1 MIQTKVENGNQGITT
16 SIPLPEQGHFRGD
29 RSDIFADSGHPLSV
43 IHIRNHVAIGLHTH
57 DFIELVLV
65 LEGNATHLIQDKSYP
80 IATGDAFV
88 IKPGFAHGYSGTR
101 NLEICN
107 LLFDPQGLGLSRD
120 ELSRLPGYH
129 MLFELEPLFRDQHR
143 FQSRLFLSPTGRHQV
158 MKWIEQLQEELRLR
172 MDGYRHLSLA
182 LLIRIIG
189 FLARTYTGMATP
201 TSRTLLAVSKVVAHI
216 EHHYT
221 QPMRL
226 NELARMAHMCE
237 RSLQR
242 YFQQAFG
249 LSPVD
254 YINRLRLEKACQL
267 LCEPSINITQVA
279 DAVGIP
285 DSSYFSRLFRNYTG
299 TSPSDYRH
307 SSYHVQSAIDPF
319 DLKKNAPKNK
329 PKTSIRPLNLKS
341 TVVSIC

>member
-1 MIQTKVENGNQGITT
+1 MIQTKVDNGNDGITT

-65 LEGNATHLIQDKSYP
+65 LEGNAIHLIQDKSYP

-88 IKPGFAHGYSGTR
+88 IKPGFSHGYCQTQ

-120 ELSRLPGYH
+120 ELSRLPGCH

-143 FQSRLFLSPTGRHQV
+143 FQSRLFLSPTSRHQV
-158 MKWIEQLQEELRLR
+158 MKWIEQLQQELRLR

-201 TSRTLLAVSKVVAHI
+201 TSRTLMAVSRVVSHI
-216 EHHYT
+216 EHNYT
-221 QPMRL
+221 TTL
-226 NELARMAHMCE
+226 HLHDLARMASLCE

-242 YFQQAFG
+242 YFQQAFNM
-249 LSPVD
+249 SPVD
-254 YINRLRLEKACQL
+254 YINRLRMEKACQL
-267 LCEPSINITQVA
+267 LSEQTINITEVA

-285 DSSYFSRLFRNYTG
+285 DSSYFSRLFRHFTG
-299 TSPSDYRH
+299 ATPSAYRQ
-307 SSYHVQSAIDPF
+307 SSYHVQRAMDPF
-319 DLKKNAPKNK
+319 DLAKNPPAKRIGK
-329 PKTSIRPLNLKS
+329 RQ
-341 TVVSIC
+341 VH